1 MVSALALLLAAPAL
15 LAQDMTAHAHARLDR
30 TMFWTGA
37 LFALTPVVLA
47 LTVFGVVWWHRRRD
61 RAAQGE
67 AGASVTQPGPDE
79 RP

>member
-1 MVSALALLLAAPAL
+1 
-15 LAQDMTAHAHARLDR
+15 MTTHAHDRLDR

-47 LTVFGVVWWHRRRD
+47 LSVLGVVWWHRRRD
-61 RAAQGE
+61 RSAPDTAGEGAA
-67 AGASVTQPGPDE
+67 GPERDE

>member
-1 MVSALALLLAAPAL
+1 
-15 LAQDMTAHAHARLDR
+15 MTTHAHDRLDR

-47 LTVFGVVWWHRRRD
+47 LSVLGVVWWHRRRD
-61 RAAQGE
+61 RAARGDS
-67 AGASVTQPGPDE
+67 GAPAAADPDE